1 MSASATW
8 LKNAKGFVN
17 VVPTVIG
24 RGSVVMQMRPI
35 ITLKQSKAKTAKHV
49 TNKSLLTHFFTVSI
63 GRTKSITDP
72 APTANDLEQRRHRRD
87 RCIRLLG
94 VLPRQISWVSKCC
107 FIVLPRHE
115 RPNWKIACRYELIE
129 SPLLVSFPPTK
140 REKIHGP
147 VHNLEETKLW
157 PRVFE
162 VWMEKK
168 YPAANFISGR
178 SRKVVLPDR
187 FVLIGVVVETPSPI
201 LNCDSASVAPI
212 NINVVEVV
220 IGDATGNILPQ
231 GGRKFVSGSAINHGT
246 PNLWLCDEWF
256 AYLTAWFLSINL
268 SPWFGYIQNQ
278 SKVNLEQA
286 GG

>member
-1 MSASATW
+1 VHDLDAITRFGDNSNRLTYTNSVFASGVITKLSLSPWPDLMSASATW

-115 RPNWKIACRYELIE
+115 RPN
-129 SPLLVSFPPTK
+129 
-140 REKIHGP
+140 
-147 VHNLEETKLW
+147 
-157 PRVFE
+157 
-162 VWMEKK
+162 
-168 YPAANFISGR
+168 
-178 SRKVVLPDR
+178 
-187 FVLIGVVVETPSPI
+187 
-201 LNCDSASVAPI
+201 
-212 NINVVEVV
+212 
-220 IGDATGNILPQ
+220 
-231 GGRKFVSGSAINHGT
+231 
-246 PNLWLCDEWF
+246 
-256 AYLTAWFLSINL
+256 
-268 SPWFGYIQNQ
+268 
-278 SKVNLEQA
+278 
-286 GG
+286 